1 MKPNPKAEAVLCFV
15 KNNRAYFTTRELSKQ
30 WGDDWNDA
38 PYEHNASLPYPPDDK
53 EEGQWEI
60 IEVLFESTLVDPG
73 ERAMGNSVYSVEDI
87 NAGAV
92 AWLSTPTWS
101 SDPKLAIP
109 AGTTIPEF
117 KRLIRQS
124 GGKIFVEEKE

>member
-1 MKPNPKAEAVLCFV
+1 MKLNPKAEPVLCFV
-15 KNNRAYFTTRELSKQ
+15 KNNRAYFTTKELSKQ

-38 PYEHNASLPYPPDDK
+38 PYEHNAGLPYEPYGK
-53 EEGQWEI
+53 EVGQWEI
-60 IEVLFESTLVDPG
+60 IDVLFESTLVDPG
-73 ERAMGNSVYSVEDI
+73 ERAYCNSVYSVEDI

-101 SDPKLAIP
+101 SDPKIAIP

>member
-1 MKPNPKAEAVLCFV
+1 MACPKKLA
-15 KNNRAYFTTRELSKQ
+15 
-30 WGDDWNDA
+30 
-38 PYEHNASLPYPPDDK
+38 
-53 EEGQWEI
+53 GQWES
-60 IEVLFESTLVDPG
+60 VKK
-73 ERAMGNSVYSVEDI
+73 SVYSVEDI

-101 SDPKLAIP
+101 SDPKIAIP

-124 GGKIFVEEKE
+124 GGKIYVEEKE

>member
-1 MKPNPKAEAVLCFV
+1 MIKQAEPVLCFV
-15 KNNRAYFTTRELSKQ
+15 KNNRAYFTTKDLSKQ

-38 PYEHNASLPYPPDDK
+38 PYEHNAGLPYEPYGK
-53 EEGQWEI
+53 EVGQWEI

-73 ERAMGNSVYSVEDI
+73 ERAMGNSVYAVQDI

-101 SDPKLAIP
+101 SDPKIAIP
-109 AGTTIPEF
+109 AGTTIPKF

>member
-1 MKPNPKAEAVLCFV
+1 
-15 KNNRAYFTTRELSKQ
+15 
-30 WGDDWNDA
+30 
-38 PYEHNASLPYPPDDK
+38 
-53 EEGQWEI
+53 
-60 IEVLFESTLVDPG
+60 
-73 ERAMGNSVYSVEDI
+73 VEDI

-101 SDPKLAIP
+101 SDPKTAIP

>member
-1 MKPNPKAEAVLCFV
+1 MKPNPKAEPVLCFV
-15 KNNRAYFTTRELSKQ
+15 KGGRAYFTTRELSKQ
-30 WGDDWNDA
+30 WGEDWRKA
-38 PYEHNASLPYPPDDK
+38 PYEHNAGLPNTPYEN
-53 EEGQWEI
+53 EEDQWEI
-60 IEVLFESTLVDPG
+60 IEVLFESPLVDPG
-73 ERAMGNSVYSVEDI
+73 ERAYCNSVYSVEDI

-101 SDPKLAIP
+101 SDPKIAIP

-117 KRLIRQS
+117 KRLIRQA

>member
-1 MKPNPKAEAVLCFV
+1 MKPNPKAEPVLCFV

-38 PYEHNASLPYPPDDK
+38 PYEHNAGLPNDSYG
-53 EEGQWEI
+53 EEDQWEI
-60 IEVLFESTLVDPG
+60 VEVLFESTLVDPG
-73 ERAMGNSVYSVEDI
+73 ERAMGNSMYSVEDI
-87 NAGAV
+87 NSGAV

-101 SDPKLAIP
+101 SDPKISIQ

-124 GGKIFVEEKE
+124 GGKVFVEEKE